1 MQRWIFN
8 FVETS
13 FLWLLPSGVTTANHL
28 PSSNPIVWKQ
38 QSANQLKLRH
48 LASQLSCTLQIELHH
63 GHNILYMW
71 TKYLIVAKHRYSI
84 RCTQNTLWVCGFN
97 FIHTN
102 TKEPQHFMMPPNKAV
117 QVQWWSPYCI
127 YSLSWNTNT
136 HEATSEWNDQWKKLF
151 FVDFKLNV
159 NRTWSWPG

>member
-71 TKYLIVAKHRYSI
+71 TKYLIVATHRYSI
-84 RCTQNTLWVCGFN
+84 RCTQNT
-97 FIHTN
+97 FISFHDATKQSCAGTVMVTILYIFPQLRHKHTRGYFRMKWPV
-102 TKEPQHFMMPPNKAV
+102 KETVFLLISSWMSTEPGHD
-117 QVQWWSPYCI
+117 QV
-127 YSLSWNTNT
+127 
-136 HEATSEWNDQWKKLF
+136 
-151 FVDFKLNV
+151 
-159 NRTWSWPG
+159 R